1 MKEILIALLLL
12 VAGFVLLI
20 KGADFFVDGSSS
32 VAKRLRVPS
41 MIIGLT
47 IVAMGTSLPE
57 CAVSVTASLSNNNAL
72 AVSNVVGSNIFNLMV
87 VCGVCTL
94 FVPLA
99 VSVDTLKKEFPFSI
113 ICAVLLVIFGK
124 LGMILGRADGIIFL
138 VLFAAYL
145 GWMIKSALSARNSAL
160 SKEAEEADEQIKI
173 LPVWQCLIY
182 IIGGAVAIKFGG
194 DFVVNGASTI
204 ASSLGFSQN
213 LIGLTIVALGTS
225 LPELVT
231 SIVAAKKDEV
241 DMALGNVIGSNIFN
255 ILLVLGVAGAIS
267 PVTFIS
273 ENIIDEVGE
282 EDFELLS
289 NSITVNW
296 TVKNGVR
303 KKTKEFYK
311 KKGSSI
317 NIRLQIAPKTKS
329 VKVGYLDADKVKHYK
344 TVKAEINHNFII
356 QKTGYIEVFVENSS
370 GKTVTASGTYTK

>member
-32 VAKRLRVPS
+32 VAKRLKVPS

-72 AVSNVVGSNIFNLMV
+72 AVSNVVGSNIF
-87 VCGVCTL
+87 
-94 FVPLA
+94 
-99 VSVDTLKKEFPFSI
+99 PFSI

-124 LGMILGRADGIIFL
+124 FGMILGRADGIIFL

-173 LPVWQCLIY
+173 LPVWQCIIY

-273 ENIIDEVGE
+273 ENIIDIIILIIMSVVVWV
-282 EDFELLS
+282 FAWS
-289 NSITVNW
+289 
-296 TVKNGVR
+296 
-303 KKTKEFYK
+303 K
-311 KKGSSI
+311 KKLVRWHGATMLVSYAI
-317 NIRLQIAPKTKS
+317 
-329 VKVGYLDADKVKHYK
+329 YLV
-344 TVKAEINHNFII
+344 
-356 QKTGYIEVFVENSS
+356 YICMR
-370 GKTVTASGTYTK
+370 

>member
-32 VAKRLRVPS
+32 VAKRLKVPS

-124 LGMILGRADGIIFL
+124 FGMILGRADGIIFL

-173 LPVWQCLIY
+173 LPVWQCIIY

-204 ASSLGFSQN
+204 ASS
-213 LIGLTIVALGTS
+213 LTIVALGTS

-273 ENIIDEVGE
+273 ENIIDIIILIIMSVVVWV
-282 EDFELLS
+282 FAWS
-289 NSITVNW
+289 
-296 TVKNGVR
+296 
-303 KKTKEFYK
+303 KKMLVSYA
-311 KKGSSI
+311 I
-317 NIRLQIAPKTKS
+317 
-329 VKVGYLDADKVKHYK
+329 YLV
-344 TVKAEINHNFII
+344 
-356 QKTGYIEVFVENSS
+356 YICMR
-370 GKTVTASGTYTK
+370 

>member
-12 VAGFVLLI
+12 VVGFVLLI

-99 VSVDTLKKEFPFSI
+99 VSADTLKKEFPFSI
-113 ICAVLLVIFGK
+113 ICAVLLVILGK
-124 LGMILGRADGIIFL
+124 VGMLLGRADGIIFL
-138 VLFAAYL
+138 VLFAVYL

-160 SKEAEEADEQIKI
+160 SKEVEEEVDEEIKI
-173 LPVWQCLIY
+173 LPVWQCIIY

-204 ASSLGFSQN
+204 ASSLGLSQN

-255 ILLVLGVAGAIS
+255 ILLVLGIAGAIS
-267 PVTFIS
+267 PVIFIT
-273 ENIIDEVGE
+273 ENIIDIIILIIMSVVVWA
-282 EDFELLS
+282 FAWS
-289 NSITVNW
+289 
-296 TVKNGVR
+296 
-303 KKTKEFYK
+303 K
-311 KKGSSI
+311 KKLVRWQGVVMLASYVI
-317 NIRLQIAPKTKS
+317 
-329 VKVGYLDADKVKHYK
+329 YLV
-344 TVKAEINHNFII
+344 
-356 QKTGYIEVFVENSS
+356 YICVR
-370 GKTVTASGTYTK
+370 